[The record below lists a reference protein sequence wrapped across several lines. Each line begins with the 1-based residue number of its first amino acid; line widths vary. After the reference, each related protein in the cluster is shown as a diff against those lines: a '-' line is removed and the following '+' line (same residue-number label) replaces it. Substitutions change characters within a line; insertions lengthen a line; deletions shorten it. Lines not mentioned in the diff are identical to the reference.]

1 MTIAATSTSAGNAMD
16 GATNRL
22 VQTLDNAKN
31 LTAGQLYKAISDEQ
45 AILAASNKVF
55 SATNKN
61 NEGVKNF

>member
-1 MTIAATSTSAGNAMD
+1 MTIAATSQSAGNAMD

-22 VQTLDNAKN
+22 VDALDRAKSM
-31 LTAGQLYKAISDEQ
+31 TAGQLYKAISDEQ
-45 AILAASNKVF
+45 AILAAANKVF